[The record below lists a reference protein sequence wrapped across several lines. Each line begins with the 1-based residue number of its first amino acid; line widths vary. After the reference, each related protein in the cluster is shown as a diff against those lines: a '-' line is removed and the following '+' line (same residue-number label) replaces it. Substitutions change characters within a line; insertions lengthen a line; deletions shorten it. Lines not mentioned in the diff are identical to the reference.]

1 MPSGGSKKTEGL
13 ESNGTHQL
21 LIYADNNIGGKTTS
35 TINKIAEAL
44 LNASKETGLEE
55 NLVW

>member
-44 LNASKETGLEE
+44 LNASKESGLEE
-55 NLVW
+55 N